1 MPRPRTLALLAALAL
16 GVAAGCRG
24 GGGIANADMN
34 TGQTII
40 ELTDAVTSLQQRNAE
55 MQGQIDSLQRA
66 LARQDTVITRLA
78 AVSGVAVPPPI
89 GGIVP

>member
-1 MPRPRTLALLAALAL
+1 MPRPRTFALLASLAA
-16 GVAAGCRG
+16 VAAAGCRG

-66 LARQDTVITRLA
+66 LARQDTLVTRLA
-78 AVSGVAVPPPI
+78 AAGGVAVPPPI
-89 GGIVP
+89 GGPVP